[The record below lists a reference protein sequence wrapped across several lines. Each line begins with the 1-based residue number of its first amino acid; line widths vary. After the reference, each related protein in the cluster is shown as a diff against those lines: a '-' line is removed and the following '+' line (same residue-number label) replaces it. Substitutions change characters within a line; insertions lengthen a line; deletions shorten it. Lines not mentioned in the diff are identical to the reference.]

1 MGLLID
7 GIMDWLVKT
16 ILNILDGVLGLISE
30 ALLVTPDVT
39 GLLQVQALTGRSI
52 WVVDTIFVLVFVAAG
67 TLTMVAGGDE
77 RSRYTVKDLLPRAIA
92 GFVAAH
98 FSQLIVSKLIDLA
111 NGVTG
116 ALAIDVNRDSALGAV
131 KTHLHAA
138 SDKTV
143 PLLFAILAS
152 IIVVLVVSTG
162 FSMVVRFA
170 VLLVL
175 ASIAPVALA
184 CHALPQTDP
193 AARLWWRS
201 FLGCAAVPTLQAVT
215 LTAGHW
221 MLLDP
226 AHLLPV
232 FGLSVEPGGVLNLLI
247 VIMLLWTTA
256 RVPGLVRRYVTQ
268 GGRTPNFLGMVVRV
282 VVVQQLSRAVPGLG
296 RGVRAVAR

>member
-1 MGLLID
+1 MGWLID
-7 GIMDWLVKT
+7 QIMDWLVHT
-16 ILNILDGVLGLISE
+16 ILSILDGVLSLIST

-39 GLLQVQALTGRSI
+39 GLPQVQALTGRSI
-52 WVVDTIFVLVFVAAG
+52 WIVDTIFVLAFVAVG
-67 TLTMVAGGDE
+67 TLTMLAGGDE
-77 RSRYTVKDLLPRAIA
+77 RSRYTVKDLLPRLVV
-92 GFVAAH
+92 GFIAAH
-98 FSQLIVSKLIDLA
+98 LSQLLCSTLVELA
-111 NGVTG
+111 NGLTD
-116 ALAIDVNRDSALGAV
+116 ALAVNVNHDSALDAV

-143 PLLFAILAS
+143 PLLFAVLATI
-152 IIVVLVVSTG
+152 IIVLIVSTA
-162 FSMVVRFA
+162 FSVIVRFA

-175 ASIAPVALA
+175 TSIAPVALA

-232 FGLSVEPGGVLNLLI
+232 FGLPGEPGELLTLLI
-247 VIMLLWTTA
+247 VIVLLWTTV
-256 RVPGLVRRYVTQ
+256 RIPGLVRRYVTQ
-268 GGRTPNFLGMVVRV
+268 GGRSPNFLGAVIRV
-282 VVVQQLSRAVPGLG
+282 VVVQQLTRRVPGLG
-296 RGVRAVAR
+296 RAVRVR

>member
-1 MGLLID
+1 MGWLID

-16 ILNILDGVLGLISE
+16 ILNILDGELSLISE

-39 GLLQVQALTGRSI
+39 GLPQVQALTGRSI
-52 WVVDTIFVLVFVAAG
+52 WVVDTIFVIVFVAAG
-67 TLTMVAGGDE
+67 ALTMVAGGDE
-77 RSRYTVKDLLPRAIA
+77 RSRYTVKDLLPRAVV

-98 FSQLIVSKLIDLA
+98 FSQLIVSRLIDLA
-111 NGVTG
+111 NGLTG
-116 ALAIDVNRDSALGAV
+116 ALAININRDSALGAV

-138 SDKTV
+138 SDNTV
-143 PLLFAILAS
+143 PLLFAVLAS

-162 FSMVVRFA
+162 FSMIVRFA

-193 AARLWWRS
+193 AARLWWRC
-201 FLGCAAVPTLQAVT
+201 FLGCAAVPTLQACA

-232 FGLSVEPGGVLNLLI
+232 FGLPIEPGGVFNLLI
-247 VIMLLWTTA
+247 VIVLLWTTV
-256 RVPGLVRRYVTQ
+256 RIPGLVRRYVTQ
-268 GGRTPNFLGMVVRV
+268 GGRSPNFLGAVIRV
-282 VVVQQLSRAVPGLG
+282 VVVQQLTRRVPGLG
-296 RGVRAVAR
+296 RAVRVR